1 MNLSEHTLDINI
13 RKCNYSKFD
22 FREIGEYVR
31 ELTGSRDYQ
40 YEAIQQ
46 VMVYLWGGGY
56 ESGSELGRENF
67 QKKAQIQRRFNTE
80 ENFLFQI
87 PLPDRLSG
95 VVHMATGTGKSYVIF
110 TIAYLSIVMGLI
122 KRVLVLGP
130 ASTIIEQ
137 GLREKFEHLKS
148 RKDLNS
154 KLPQKYRGKVVKL
167 LTDND
172 PVEDDSIVIENINAV
187 YTFGGITDTLFRN
200 TEEVLVLG
208 DEIHHAYSHLKYT
221 GNKLV
226 LDKEEGQEGKGE
238 ARDERLWMRF
248 LRSNEKI
255 TRHIGFTG
263 TPYNQNEYFSDIIYN
278 YSIKDATE
286 EKYIKKI
293 NAIIRTEVDEGDQKL
308 TVDQRFEMVLKNHLE
323 NWEKYAYPDQSGKRR
338 VKPITIFICPN
349 QKNAQ
354 KRTDEFVRF
363 LAGYEKK
370 QGSVKGTDS
379 EIEDAVRKKVICVV
393 SRISQSEYKEE
404 LDHIEETD
412 PRKAGGKVEFV
423 FAVNKLSE
431 GWDVENV
438 FQIVPME
445 ERVFSSKL
453 LISQVL
459 GRGMRL
465 PRKVP
470 YAQVQQTY
478 PELIV
483 TNHDR
488 FAEHIKEL
496 IDSVT
501 ESDMY
506 LTSSPLPFSKE
517 GRGAHCF
524 TLFNLNYIAGAR
536 HEPVETIRETR
547 PPKRLT
553 LTPFEESLGVNVIR
567 TRDEKHYELTRN
579 FYTLDQVVYDV
590 YSRFQIR
597 TFESFHFNFGTVV
610 VDERYPEEEEIR
622 QVIEEAMKEAGIQGT
637 RLSPENRREIDL
649 FFNSFLPPGKKKR
662 VFENIEGDILP
673 VPTSGITRSG
683 IRLSELERDRAAF
696 LSEDYENEVSEQ
708 DELVLEFLKESRG
721 KPEESPQLL
730 LFQPE
735 EYIERRHDI
744 IRPLVKGDTRPPYV
758 VNTSMLK
765 SPQTTVLV
773 SHSAEKEFV
782 FQLIEH
788 ANYIHSWIKSPDK
801 GFYSIDYEYWKGGKD
816 RVRRSFN
823 PDFFINVNLEGYIY
837 KLESEAQFD
846 NIAKLKKYQDE
857 GIETLIKVIEIKSDE
872 DIDESTPAKED
883 YAKAH
888 VKNVNKKLQTMNIVD
903 LDKRY
908 RDDAK
913 QLYTFNLLNPKDYVS
928 WFTSLRNGVI
938 VNGYRLQ
945 YEDIYKELN
954 DKIISDWGE
963 KQLAQELFK
972 KLISIAGSLKT
983 NHISLEEFVAEHED
997 INTITEIENMILY
1010 FSGSRMGLLN
1020 IGFELNAEG
1029 IIIPLK
1035 VDAVYKALK
1044 EGKLIHPDDG
1054 HEIQDFKS
1062 KVFLIFYKTEKLKE
1076 LVNDYA
1082 TIQ

>member
-1 MNLSEHTLDINI
+1 MNLSDHTLDINI

-22 FREIGEYVR
+22 FREIAEYAR

-40 YEAIQQ
+40 YEAIRQL
-46 VMVYLWGGGY
+46 MIYLWGGGY
-56 ESGSELGRENF
+56 RSITELASENF
-67 QKKAQIQRRFNTE
+67 RDPGKPQIQHRFGTE

-95 VVHMATGTGKSYVIF
+95 VVHMATGTGKSYIIF
-110 TIAYLSIVMGLI
+110 AIAYLSIVMGLT

-137 GLREKFEHLKS
+137 GLREKFEDLKF

-154 KLPQKYRGKVVKL
+154 KLPQKYRGKVIQL

-208 DEIHHAYSHLKYT
+208 DEIHHAYSHLQYT
-221 GNKLV
+221 GNRLV
-226 LDKEEGQEGKGE
+226 LDAEEGEEGTGE

-248 LRSNEKI
+248 LRSNKKI

-263 TPYNQNEYFSDIIYN
+263 TPYNQNEYFSDILYN

-286 EKYIKKI
+286 ERYIKKI
-293 NAIIRTEVDEGDQKL
+293 NAHIRTETDEGDQKL

-323 NWEKYAYPDQSGKRR
+323 NGKKYAYPDQSGKRK
-338 VKPITIFICPN
+338 VKPITVFICPN

-363 LAGYEKK
+363 LAAYEKK
-370 QGSVKGTDS
+370 QGSIKGTDS
-379 EIEDAVRKKVICVV
+379 EIEDTIRRKVICVI

-404 LDHIEETD
+404 LDNIEETD
-412 PRKAGGKVEFV
+412 PRKPGGKVEFV

-445 ERVFSSKL
+445 ERVFASKL

-465 PRKVP
+465 PREVP
-470 YAQVQQTY
+470 NAQIQQTY

-496 IDSVT
+496 VDSVT

-517 GRGAHCF
+517 GRGVHHF
-524 TLFNLNYIAGAR
+524 TLFNLNYIAGMR

-547 PPKRLT
+547 PPNKLT
-553 LTPFEESLGVNVIR
+553 LTPYEESLGVKVIR
-567 TRDEKHYELTRN
+567 TRDEKHYELARN

-597 TFESFHFNFGTVV
+597 TFESFHFDFGTVV

-622 QVIEEAMKEAGIQGT
+622 QVIEEAMKGAGIEGT

-673 VPTSGITRSG
+673 VPTSEITRSG

-708 DELVLEFLKESRG
+708 DKLVLEFLKESRG
-721 KPEESPQLL
+721 RPEESHQML

-735 EYIERRHDI
+735 EYVERRHDI
-744 IRPLVKGDTRPPYV
+744 IRPFVKGDTRPPYV

-765 SPQTTVLV
+765 SPQTAILV
-773 SHSAEKEFV
+773 SHSAEREFV

-788 ANYIHSWIKSPDK
+788 TDHIYSWIKSPDK

-816 RVRRSFN
+816 RVRSGFN
-823 PDFFINVNLEGYIY
+823 PDFFIKIKLDEYISR
-837 KLESEAQFD
+837 LESSGIED
-846 NIAKLKKYQDE
+846 HLDVLKELQDE
-857 GIETLIKVIEIKSDE
+857 GIEILIKVVEIKSNE
-872 DIDESTPAKED
+872 EQDESTPAKEE
-883 YAKAH
+883 YARAH
-888 VKNVNKKLQTMNIVD
+888 FERLNKKL
-903 LDKRY
+903 K
-908 RDDAK
+908 A
-913 QLYTFNLLNPKDYVS
+913 FNL
-928 WFTSLRNGVI
+928 
-938 VNGYRLQ
+938 VNLPPQHHQDARQQCTFDL
-945 YEDIYKELN
+945 
-954 DKIISDWGE
+954 
-963 KQLAQELFK
+963 
-972 KLISIAGSLKT
+972 LI
-983 NHISLEEFVAEHED
+983 
-997 INTITEIENMILY
+997 
-1010 FSGSRMGLLN
+1010 
-1020 IGFELNAEG
+1020 
-1029 IIIPLK
+1029 P
-1035 VDAVYKALK
+1035 
-1044 EGKLIHPDDG
+1044 
-1054 HEIQDFKS
+1054 QDFSRWFSNLKKG
-1062 KVFLIFYKTEKLKE
+1062 KV
-1076 LVNDYA
+1076 VDR
-1082 TIQ
+1082 